1 MNMEEHEI
9 FTNAIKRAK
18 NSGVEI
24 AELCNVVVF
33 LEKEIDSYR
42 NKIEYLEH
50 HIEVLKTRMNAI
62 YGVHG
67 ISQLN
72 AVRENT
78 AAEIIKALADNGYNT
93 ITINCY
99 KDIESEV

>member
-1 MNMEEHEI
+1 MTDYEML
-9 FTNAIKRAK
+9 TKAIKRAE
-18 NSGVEI
+18 NSGVTATRSGDVI
-24 AELCNVVVF
+24 VF

-42 NKIEYLEH
+42 NKIKYLED

-67 ISQLN
+67 ISQLDAVQEN
-72 AVRENT
+72 A
-78 AAEIIKALADNGYNT
+78 ASEIIKALADNGYNT